1 MNKKIFILPLL
12 LMGTTFCLQAQTQQ
26 NEDIIIHRKGN
37 PQQKTT
43 IVIDGKNITV
53 NGKPVDQWKDGSVEI
68 MKTDTSDNSFD
79 LGDLQSELEKMFRQ
93 TMPKGG
99 VQYFRRMGPGNNTI
113 STNKA
118 KLGVYTDKAENTK
131 GVIIKEVSEESPA
144 AKAGLKPGDIIVKV
158 NNTDIETSEDLYK
171 TIGKYNAGDTIN
183 ITYLRDGKTANTKAV
198 LEKNNSFQ
206 LGNENQWGMRNFN
219 FSMPPMPMNPDFNFR
234 PNNKPMLGV
243 QIEEL
248 NDNSGV
254 KINDVNTN
262 SPAEKAGLE
271 KGDILT
277 QIDGNAV
284 KSIEDLK
291 QALNSKKEGDSVD
304 ITYLRNGKKHNTTVV
319 FPKPIKKA
327 TL

>member
-183 ITYLRDGKTANTKAV
+183 ITYLRDGKTGNTKAV

-219 FSMPPMPMNPDFNFR
+219 FSIPPMPMNPDFNFR

>member
-1 MNKKIFILPLL
+1 MNKKMFILPLL

-26 NEDIIIHRKGN
+26 NEDIVIHRKGN

-68 MKTDTSDNSFD
+68 MKTDSSYNIFN
-79 LGDLQSELEKMFRQ
+79 LNNLQSGLEKMFGQ

-99 VQYFRRMGPGNNTI
+99 VQFFRRMGPGINNIT
-113 STNKA
+113 TNKA
-118 KLGVYTDKAENTK
+118 KLGVYTNKAENTK
-131 GVIIKEVSEESPA
+131 GVVIKEVSENSPA
-144 AKAGLKPGDIIVKV
+144 DKAGLKQGDIILKV

-183 ITYLRDGKTANTKAV
+183 ITYLRDGKTSNTQAV

-206 LGNENQWGMRNFN
+206 LDNENQWGMRNFN
-219 FSMPPMPMNPDFNFR
+219 FSMPPMPMNPDFNFM

-254 KINDVNTN
+254 KINEVNSN

-277 QIDGNAV
+277 QMDGNAV

-291 QALNSKKEGDSVD
+291 QALSNKNVGDSVE
-304 ITYLRNGKKHNTTVV
+304 ISYLRNGKKHNATVV

>member
-1 MNKKIFILPLL
+1 MNKKMFILPLL

-26 NEDIIIHRKGN
+26 NEDIVIHRKGN

-68 MKTDTSDNSFD
+68 MKTDTSDNTFN
-79 LGDLQSELEKMFRQ
+79 LNNLQSELEKMFGQ

-99 VQYFRRMGPGNNTI
+99 VQYFRRMGPGSNNI
-113 STNKA
+113 SSNKA

-131 GVIIKEVSEESPA
+131 GVVIKEVSEQSPA
-144 AKAGLKPGDIIVKV
+144 AKAGLKQGDIILKV

-183 ITYLRDGKTANTKAV
+183 ITYLRDGKTSNTQAV

-206 LGNENQWGMRNFN
+206 LDNENQWGMRNFN
-219 FSMPPMPMNPDFNFR
+219 FSMPPMPMKPDFNFM

-254 KINDVNTN
+254 KINEVNSN

-291 QALNSKKEGDSVD
+291 KALSNKTVGSSVE
-304 ITYLRNGKKHNTTVV
+304 ISYLRNGKKHNATVV

>member
-1 MNKKIFILPLL
+1 
-12 LMGTTFCLQAQTQQ
+12 
-26 NEDIIIHRKGN
+26 
-37 PQQKTT
+37 
-43 IVIDGKNITV
+43 
-53 NGKPVDQWKDGSVEI
+53 

-79 LGDLQSELEKMFRQ
+79 LGNLQSELEKMFRQ

-158 NNTDIETSEDLYK
+158 TNTDIETSEDLFK
-171 TIGKYNAGDTIN
+171 TIGIYNAGDTIN
-183 ITYLRDGKTANTKAV
+183 ITYLRDGKTGNTKAV

-219 FSMPPMPMNPDFNFR
+219 FSIPPMPMNPDFNFR

-254 KINDVNTN
+254 KINDVNSN

>member
-1 MNKKIFILPLL
+1 
-12 LMGTTFCLQAQTQQ
+12 
-26 NEDIIIHRKGN
+26 
-37 PQQKTT
+37 
-43 IVIDGKNITV
+43 
-53 NGKPVDQWKDGSVEI
+53 
-68 MKTDTSDNSFD
+68 MKTDTSDNSCD
-79 LGDLQSELEKMFRQ
+79 LGNLQSELEKMFRQ

-99 VQYFRRMGPGNNTI
+99 VQYFRRMGPGNNTT

-144 AKAGLKPGDIIVKV
+144 GKAGLKPGDIIVKV
-158 NNTDIETSEDLYK
+158 TNTDIETSEDLFK
-171 TIGKYNAGDTIN
+171 TIGKYNAGDTVN
-183 ITYLRDGKTANTKAV
+183 ITYLRDGKTGNTKAV

-206 LGNENQWGMRNFN
+206 VGNENQWGMRNFN
-219 FSMPPMPMNPDFNFR
+219 FSIPPMPMNPDFNFR

-243 QIEEL
+243 QVEEL

-254 KINDVNTN
+254 KINVVNSN